1 MAGSTP
7 YDEAVDRLRRTMHGE
22 HADDD
27 LEAHA
32 DVVVESLVVCDL
44 GPDADRDQAPD
55 ADRDNMAPDADR
67 ISEAPDHINV
77 ISDVPDHI
85 SVITEA
91 PSLHDVQEADGLP
104 PVMPINVMALIPP
117 TPKKIPA
124 HLKKKKAPEPKP
136 PQPPKL
142 PLGPTPKWPMG
153 KAAKP
158 PQPPKMPPPERLMAK
173 FGAGAHGVDAGVASD
188 HPTDHASD
196 SSRAAADAAAMPP
209 PPPPTKPK
217 MRRTYGDA
225 ASSADVADPPPPEP
239 FGEGPPRKRASI
251 RQTTS
256 DPCDADGCGHMRE
269 ADECRYCAAHC
280 EDRDCTVHWSFP
292 LRCAM
297 SSPVWCK
304 HKRPHPNNADCIYCR
319 QHCADPDCAFH
330 KAPAS
335 QSATRIGL
343 IGFDLTS

>member
-1 MAGSTP
+1 
-7 YDEAVDRLRRTMHGE
+7 
-22 HADDD
+22 
-27 LEAHA
+27 
-32 DVVVESLVVCDL
+32 
-44 GPDADRDQAPD
+44 
-55 ADRDNMAPDADR
+55 
-67 ISEAPDHINV
+67 
-77 ISDVPDHI
+77 
-85 SVITEA
+85 
-91 PSLHDVQEADGLP
+91 
-104 PVMPINVMALIPP
+104 
-117 TPKKIPA
+117 
-124 HLKKKKAPEPKP
+124 
-136 PQPPKL
+136 
-142 PLGPTPKWPMG
+142 MG